1 MKVKFFR
8 CSRRLFIILASQKMT
23 WFSEKMLIS
32 TRCISGFMPNL
43 HKKILKLSTH
53 YIPWSQIIVDLC
65 HCITTC
71 TSTCHWS
78 PVFQIFIGLCHSI
91 ILASTCISACHWPSG
106 QLYLLLWWRW
116 SWIVMANFW
125 LNIKVSTVMEFWLWL
140 TCLSS
145 FLYTTIRDHLYKEVD
160 KCSRFLTPTPL
171 CLNFFIT
178 IPRQIW

>member
-1 MKVKFFR
+1 MVSFEIFVKAMPPSLSELKVLPSFCFAFK
-8 CSRRLFIILASQKMT
+8 IPDDVAASTLDSYVASCPTCTK
-23 WFSEKMLIS
+23 
-32 TRCISGFMPNL
+32 NL
-43 HKKILKLSTH
+43 GRTLPATH

-125 LNIKVSTVMEFWLWL
+125 LNIRVSTVMEFWLWRHAYQVFYIL
-140 TCLSS
+140 
-145 FLYTTIRDHLYKEVD
+145 
-160 KCSRFLTPTPL
+160 P
-171 CLNFFIT
+171 
-178 IPRQIW
+178 